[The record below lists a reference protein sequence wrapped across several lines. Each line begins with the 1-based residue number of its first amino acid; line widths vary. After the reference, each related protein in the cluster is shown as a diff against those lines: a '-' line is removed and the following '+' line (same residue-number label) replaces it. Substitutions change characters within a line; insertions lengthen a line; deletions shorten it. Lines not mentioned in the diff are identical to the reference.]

1 MIKYTDVI
9 SEQDIINKYDY
20 IEYKNNSNI
29 SMGMKHI
36 NNVIDICKKLSTILE
51 LDEETKNNLLI
62 AAALHDIGK
71 ISDIKDHNYQSFNY
85 SFDYLRYRVDTKSR
99 NIITGTILRHSNESE
114 GLLENLLSLANA
126 LDITRKRL
134 LDPFKLEDNLHNKI
148 KDIEISK
155 EADNIIINIIG
166 VNSLIID
173 EISNI
178 DKIISYLDN
187 ICNNYDL
194 NYKILINNK
203 DILLESKV
211 KV

>member
-134 LDPFKLEDNLHNKI
+134 IDPFKLEDNIYNKI
-148 KDIEISK
+148 KEVEISK
-155 EADNIIINIIG
+155 ESDYFFVNVITFNNIIIDLLKFDDIIIG
-166 VNSLIID
+166 
-173 EISNI
+173 
-178 DKIISYLDN
+178 
-187 ICNNYDL
+187 
-194 NYKILINNK
+194 
-203 DILLESKV
+203 
-211 KV
+211 